1 MLKKW
6 LTYLPACLLLIGS
19 LIGCGSDKDK
29 NINSHKDKPK
39 AADKAD

>member
-6 LTYLPACLLLIGS
+6 FTYAAICLLMTVAL
-19 LIGCGSDKDK
+19 GCGSDKDK
-29 NINSHKDKPK
+29 GINSHKDKPK